1 MLKIYLTSTVGS
13 GTEKRRALHSVS
25 NRDEALTDCWALAQA
40 NEKAIKSNGWDTNL
54 MISSQFDWCAALQQI
69 DKATGE
75 TFRSYMW
82 SYEEEGEK
90 ESKEDMQMFQ
100 FRIGIAKSNS
110 FYLSSKGDDA
120 KFVFDQLVE
129 HTEDNEVQEKSKGIY
144 IVDRDAAHAAMMWS
158 VVKGD
163 LPAERDSHHIEACPE
178 EVKSVARM
186 WLDMNGIL
194 YQAEDAIEN
203 GGDLILEVWDS

>member
-25 NRDEALTDCWALAQA
+25 NRMVPSAT
-40 NEKAIKSNGWDTNL
+40 AI
-54 MISSQFDWCAALQQI
+54 
-69 DKATGE
+69 TG
-75 TFRSYMW
+75 SP
-82 SYEEEGEK
+82 
-90 ESKEDMQMFQ
+90 MFQ
-100 FRIGIAKSNS
+100 FRIGGVKSNH

-163 LPAERDSHHIEACPE
+163 LPAEKDSHRALACPE
-178 EVKSVARM
+178 EVESVARM

-194 YQAEDAIEN
+194 DQAEDAIEN
-203 GGDLILEVWDS
+203 GEDLILEVWDS

>member
-1 MLKIYLTSTVGS
+1 M
-13 GTEKRRALHSVS
+13 S

-144 IVDRDAAHAAMMWS
+144 IVDHLDPPWDQRQARRMVVGQSWIGTLAMLSHVTDARDWA
-158 VVKGD
+158 
-163 LPAERDSHHIEACPE
+163 
-178 EVKSVARM
+178 
-186 WLDMNGIL
+186 
-194 YQAEDAIEN
+194 
-203 GGDLILEVWDS
+203 